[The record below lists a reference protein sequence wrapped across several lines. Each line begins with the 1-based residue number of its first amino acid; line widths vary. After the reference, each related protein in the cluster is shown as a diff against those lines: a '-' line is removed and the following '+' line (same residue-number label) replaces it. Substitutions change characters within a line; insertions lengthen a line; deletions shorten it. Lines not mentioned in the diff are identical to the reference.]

1 MENQNFTAASVKVK
15 FGKRRY
21 MHITIGGIYE
31 HVDGYEVRVMGFIMK
46 PSGEHGFTVRSLVVD
61 RWPHSVTKF
70 EIKADQINPTQ
81 KNKQISIM
89 SDGASRVGKTT
100 DGCEIYVT
108 NDEYPMAINENLFK
122 GGVMPYTTRS
132 VH

>member
-1 MENQNFTAASVKVK
+1 MGKQNFTASSVKVK

-21 MHITIGGIYE
+21 MYITIGGIYD
-31 HVDGYEVRVMGFIMK
+31 HADGYKVRVMGFIMK
-46 PSGEHGFTVRSLVVD
+46 PSGEQGFTVRSLVVD
-61 RWPHSVTKF
+61 RWPQSVTKF
-70 EIKADQINPTQ
+70 EINADQINPTQ

-89 SDGASRVGKTT
+89 ADGASRVGKTN

-108 NDEYPMAINENLFK
+108 NDEYPMAINETLFK
-122 GGVMPYTTRS
+122 GGVMPNSTSS